1 MDFKVYTKESVK
13 QPSGTEYIV
22 SPNIIDLIP
31 VITTDEGGNEVLS
44 DAEIL
49 TEENDIVEQMCMLST
64 IYQKGLDPLAEDE
77 GVRWSEALLGEIS
90 VIQLMEDLT
99 NAVAEVTPTVE
110 VTFST
115 VKDDNGNEYLKYT
128 LQAVA

>member
-31 VITTDEGGNEVLS
+31 VITTDEDGNEVLS

-49 TEENDIVEQMCMLST
+49 TEENDVIAQMCLLST

-77 GVRWSEALLGEIS
+77 GVRWSETLLGEIS

-99 NAVAEVTPTVE
+99 NAVAEVTPTVD

-115 VKDDNGNEYLKYT
+115 VKDDNGNEYLKYK